1 LPDKIVAHIDGASR
15 GNPGPA
21 AAGFILTDPV
31 ANQSQAKAF
40 CIGQAT
46 NNVAEYTALVKA
58 LEAAKR
64 IGAEQLTVFSD
75 SELLVKQINGQY
87 KVKSEQL
94 RPLFR
99 QAVDLLGEF
108 EDWKV
113 RHITRDKNKEADELV
128 NQALD
133 LGRDV
138 ENERQ
143 LTARNEK
150 PCPRV
155 SRRESGRRAI
165 RLGVLI
171 SGGGTTLINIL
182 EYINA
187 GRLNAQVAVVI
198 SSRSGVAGVERAKNA
213 GLDVKII
220 RKKDYPDIDESR
232 PSEGL
237 DEFSKRIEEELVAA
251 NVDLV
256 VQGGWLCLWKIPA
269 RYENRV
275 MNIHPALLPSFGGKG
290 MWGHHVHEAV
300 LKAGCKVSG
309 CTVHFCTNEYDKGPI
324 IDQEYCR
331 VRSDDTLDTLAARV
345 FKKECILYPRVIQWF
360 AEGKIDVDENG
371 NVTVPDFE

>member
-1 LPDKIVAHIDGASR
+1 MPDKIVAHIDGASR

-21 AAGFILTDPV
+21 AAGFTLTDS
-31 ANQSQAKAF
+31 AGSHLQAKALF
-40 CIGQAT
+40 IGRAT

-64 IGAEQLTVFSD
+64 IGAEQLMVFSD
-75 SELLVKQINGQY
+75 SELLVRQINGRY
-87 KVKSEQL
+87 KVKSEQI
-94 RPLFR
+94 RPFFR

-108 EDWKV
+108 ENWKV
-113 RHITRDKNKEADELV
+113 RHITREKNKEADELV
-128 NQALD
+128 NQALN
-133 LGRDV
+133 LERDV
-138 ENERQ
+138 ENKREPA
-143 LTARNEK
+143 TRNEK
-150 PCPRV
+150 P
-155 SRRESGRRAI
+155 I

-171 SGGGTTLINIL
+171 SGGGTTLMNIL
-182 EYINA
+182 EYINE
-187 GRLNAQVAVVI
+187 GRLNAEVAVVI
-198 SSRSGVAGVERAKNA
+198 SSRSTVAGVERAKNA

-220 RKKDYPDIDESR
+220 RKKDYGDIDESR

-309 CTVHFCTNEYDKGPI
+309 CTVHFCTNQYDKGPI
-324 IDQEYCR
+324 IVQRACEVKDQDSPE
-331 VRSDDTLDTLAARV
+331 TLAARV
-345 FKKECILYPRVIQWF
+345 FEQECIAYPQAIKLF
-360 AEGKIDVDENG
+360 AENKLPVQNDKVKRINRRDR
-371 NVTVPDFE
+371 